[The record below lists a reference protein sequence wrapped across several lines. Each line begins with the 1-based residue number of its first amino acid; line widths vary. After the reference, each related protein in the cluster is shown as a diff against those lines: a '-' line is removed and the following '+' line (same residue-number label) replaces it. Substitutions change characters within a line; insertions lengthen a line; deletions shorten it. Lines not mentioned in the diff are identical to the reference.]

1 MLVCKHTYYRKE
13 ELNMARER
21 KEKSEFG
28 TYLAGAISEANMVQ
42 SDFYTA
48 VGIKKPYFYD
58 ILTGKTNPPP
68 RDTLEKML
76 DVLEKSLPPDENRR
90 SYFFNLAAKGRKEIP
105 VDINDLIKAHP
116 ERWDDIRIKLFQMF
130 E

>member
-1 MLVCKHTYYRKE
+1 
-13 ELNMARER
+13 MARER

>member
-1 MLVCKHTYYRKE
+1 
-13 ELNMARER
+13 MARER

-28 TYLAGAISEANMVQ
+28 AYLAQAISDAKMVQ

-68 RDTLEKML
+68 REILEKML
-76 DVLEKSLPPDENRR
+76 DVLEEKLPADDHRR
-90 SYFFNLAAKGRKEIP
+90 STFFNLAAKCRQEIP
-105 VDINDLIKAHP
+105 VDINDLIRDHP
-116 ERWDDIRIKLFQMF
+116 EQWDNIRRELTKMLGAQR
-130 E
+130 